1 MSEKNPVNIWS
12 ITGINL
18 LAWPGLGTLL
28 AGRKLSGF
36 IQTAMSLVGAIL
48 TICLL
53 FVLFNFASI
62 GIESSKPIDS
72 KLFIEQKNSLIEVL
86 NNFGENLKQQICTN
100 AIGKIIEYDPVKK
113 VAKVQLLNKQK
124 KKDGAVSV
132 LPMLE
137 RVPVLTS
144 HSTNYIIATDLKDE
158 LCLVLFC
165 DHSIEDWQVTEGKEP
180 FTPVSSRRHNINDA
194 ICIIGLFAEKT
205 QSKVTLAPK
214 KENFDVLFA
223 DDKKLRIGNSNVELV
238 KDVLNVIEAEYPYDG
253 IVYLCSNEN
262 ITLGEV
268 ADLADKKIEFGDYWR
283 KHPSIFTDYNTDRTS
298 KDNVTKF
305 IEEMK

>member
-1 MSEKNPVNIWS
+1 MTEP
-12 ITGINL
+12 
-18 LAWPGLGTLL
+18 
-28 AGRKLSGF
+28 
-36 IQTAMSLVGAIL
+36 
-48 TICLL
+48 
-53 FVLFNFASI
+53 
-62 GIESSKPIDS
+62 
-72 KLFIEQKNSLIEVL
+72 KNSLIEVL

-165 DHSIEDWQVTEGKEP
+165 DHSIEGWQVTEGKEP
-180 FTPVSSRRHNINDA
+180 FTPASSRRHNINDA

-238 KDVLNVIEAEYPYDG
+238 KDVLNVIVTE
-253 IVYLCSNEN
+253 LTN
-262 ITLGEV
+262 ITTAVTALDALPTTTNG
-268 ADLADKKIEFGDYWR
+268 ANATTLQTATQNLATVTQKLS
-283 KHPSIFTDYNTDRTS
+283 SILST
-298 KDNVTKF
+298 
-305 IEEMK
+305 